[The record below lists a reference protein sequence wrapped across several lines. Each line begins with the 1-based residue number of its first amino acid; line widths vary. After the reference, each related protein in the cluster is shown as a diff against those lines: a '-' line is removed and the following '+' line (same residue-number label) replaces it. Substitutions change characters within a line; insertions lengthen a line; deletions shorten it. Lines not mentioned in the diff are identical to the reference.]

1 MDAQA
6 AGGVDDVAPRPTRR
20 RAATRERL
28 LDAAFETLARDGAGA
43 ATVEAVCERAGFTR
57 GAFYS
62 NFSTLE
68 ELFLALFDRQA
79 AALAQRVE
87 AALEPL
93 GQGGGRAAA
102 DRPLGAVVASAV
114 ESVLAAGGGDRG
126 WWLVS
131 TEQVMAAAR
140 NPAARLRLAE
150 HQRALRQ
157 RLGPVL
163 AAALARAGRR
173 LLVSEDDLARL
184 VLAVHDGGVA
194 QSLVEPDDV
203 PYGRLDRL
211 ALPPLLLGITEP
223 AS

>member
-6 AGGVDDVAPRPTRR
+6 PGTTEPRPTRR

-28 LDAAFETLARDGAGA
+28 LDAAFETLARDGPGA

-93 GQGGGRAAA
+93 GRAGAGAGADAA
-102 DRPLGAVVASAV
+102 DRPLEAVVASAV

-140 NPAARLRLAE
+140 SPAVRQRLAE

-184 VLAVHDGGVA
+184 VLAVHDGAVA

-223 AS
+223 A

>member
-1 MDAQA
+1 MDAQPP
-6 AGGVDDVAPRPTRR
+6 GVTPTDGAPRPTRR
-20 RAATRERL
+20 RALTRERL
-28 LDAAFETLARDGAGA
+28 MEAAFEVLARDGAGA

-62 NFSTLE
+62 NFSTME

-79 AALAQRVE
+79 AALLVRVE
-87 AALEPL
+87 TALEPL
-93 GQGGGRAAA
+93 GQGDLAG
-102 DRPLGAVVASAV
+102 RPLEAVVDSVV
-114 ESVLAAGGGDRG
+114 ETVLAAAGGDRG

-140 NPAARLRLAE
+140 SPATRLRLAE
-150 HQRALRQ
+150 HQRALRS

-223 AS
+223 A